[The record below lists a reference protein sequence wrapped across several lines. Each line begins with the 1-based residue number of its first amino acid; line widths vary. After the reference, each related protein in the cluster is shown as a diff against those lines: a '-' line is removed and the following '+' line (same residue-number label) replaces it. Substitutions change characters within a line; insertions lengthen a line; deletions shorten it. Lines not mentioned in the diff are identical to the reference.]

1 METLSPIVQ
10 LVVVISALIILHE
23 IGHFLGARL
32 FKIDV
37 EEFGI
42 GFPPRM
48 LRLWRSKSKFTL
60 DGTEITVPLGIR
72 LLQDLEVGKWV
83 DVVTERRKEDGTYFL
98 KKITFLNPM
107 VDVLETKRE
116 LVDDNTVHLRGET
129 QSTHLGTL
137 YSLNW
142 LPLGGF
148 CRIKG
153 EGDLSSPDGLAAANP
168 WKRLVVYFFGPMMN
182 LIVGVILYAVIF
194 IQLGSFDSSKV
205 LILDI
210 VPNSPADQAGL
221 QVGDIIQ
228 ELDGQIIDST
238 NRLHDAIYANLGKP
252 IRLTVSRGNEAQ
264 TVSLVPRENP
274 PAGEGA
280 IGITMGNPTI
290 PINWIQAL
298 PLGVAATY
306 DHAIAL
312 ATLPADVIRGT
323 IAPEEARPVGYK
335 GMYDIYQNVRERE
348 LVPGAPESFNII
360 YFFTTITISLGVLNL
375 LPIPAL
381 DGGRILFTLPEIIFR
396 RRIPIGV
403 QNLVNMIG
411 FLVMIGLFFYI
422 NYLDF
427 AQPIQLP

>member
-323 IAPEEARPVGYK
+323 IAPQEARPVGYK

>member
-1 METLSPIVQ
+1 
-10 LVVVISALIILHE
+10 
-23 IGHFLGARL
+23 
-32 FKIDV
+32 
-37 EEFGI
+37 
-42 GFPPRM
+42 
-48 LRLWRSKSKFTL
+48 
-60 DGTEITVPLGIR
+60 
-72 LLQDLEVGKWV
+72 
-83 DVVTERRKEDGTYFL
+83 
-98 KKITFLNPM
+98 
-107 VDVLETKRE
+107 
-116 LVDDNTVHLRGET
+116 
-129 QSTHLGTL
+129 
-137 YSLNW
+137 
-142 LPLGGF
+142 
-148 CRIKG
+148 
-153 EGDLSSPDGLAAANP
+153 
-168 WKRLVVYFFGPMMN
+168 
-182 LIVGVILYAVIF
+182 
-194 IQLGSFDSSKV
+194 
-205 LILDI
+205 
-210 VPNSPADQAGL
+210 
-221 QVGDIIQ
+221 
-228 ELDGQIIDST
+228 
-238 NRLHDAIYANLGKP
+238 
-252 IRLTVSRGNEAQ
+252 
-264 TVSLVPRENP
+264 VPRENP